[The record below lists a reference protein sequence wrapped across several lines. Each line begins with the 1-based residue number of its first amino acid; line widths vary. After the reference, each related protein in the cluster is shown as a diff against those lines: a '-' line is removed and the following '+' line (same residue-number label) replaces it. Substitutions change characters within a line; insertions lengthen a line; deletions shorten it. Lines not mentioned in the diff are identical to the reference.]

1 MPRVRIASTGLYR
14 RLQDLLGRGRDEGSL
29 GALRENNALCRNLDQ
44 DRPLE
49 DYEFVVFDTELTGLS
64 PRRDAI
70 VSIGAVR
77 IKNLQILPYDR
88 FEALVKPPIPLP
100 KLSTLIHRIT
110 PGAIRQAPPLE
121 AVLPEFIGYFK
132 GALLVGHHV
141 GLDVSFLS
149 RACRTLYGIGPEN
162 PCLDT
167 MRLAMI
173 WRERLFENH
182 YDRYNLSVSYNLAD
196 LAVEYD
202 LPRFPPHNALAD
214 AMQTAYLFLFLV
226 KKLRRSG
233 LRTLKELYLSGRSW
247 RWYT

>member
-1 MPRVRIASTGLYR
+1 MPRVRTAPNGFFR
-14 RLQDLLGRGRDEGSL
+14 RLQGLFGRGPAEGSL
-29 GALRENNALCRNLDQ
+29 MALRENNEACRTLDQ

-64 PRRDAI
+64 PRSDAI

-77 IKNLQILPYDR
+77 VRNLQILPYER
-88 FEALVKPPIPLP
+88 FDALVKPPIPLP

-110 PGAIRQAPPLE
+110 PGAISQAPPLE
-121 AVLPEFIGYFK
+121 AVLPDFIGYFK

-149 RACRTLYGIGPEN
+149 RACRSLYGAGPEN

-173 WRERLFENH
+173 WRARLFENH

-196 LAVEYD
+196 LAAEHG
-202 LPRFPPHNALAD
+202 LPRFPSHNALAD

-226 KKLRRSG
+226 KKLRKSG
-233 LRTLKELYLSGRSW
+233 LRTLRELYLSGRSW